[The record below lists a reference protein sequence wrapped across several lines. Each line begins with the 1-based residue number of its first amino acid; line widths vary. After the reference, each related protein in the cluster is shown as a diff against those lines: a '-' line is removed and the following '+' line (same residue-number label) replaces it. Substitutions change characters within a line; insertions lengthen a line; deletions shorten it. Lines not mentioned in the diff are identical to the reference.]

1 MQRQGHI
8 NNNDCLLAVPRQ
20 HQAPRY
26 DLVFGWDLVDV
37 YKWRQSLTNVRA
49 QHTVA
54 RVFSDLE
61 TEEELVVRG
70 LCYDDANDD
79 IVLYLHLMN
88 DWTTG
93 EIDKGVINPRE
104 TVD

>member
-1 MQRQGHI
+1 M
-8 NNNDCLLAVPRQ
+8 
-20 HQAPRY
+20 
-26 DLVFGWDLVDV
+26 
-37 YKWRQSLTNVRA
+37 
-49 QHTVA
+49 
-54 RVFSDLE
+54 
-61 TEEELVVRG
+61 RG

-88 DWTTG
+88 DLTTG